1 MSSVNLVEIL
11 MSIFILSRRDLCS
24 YNNIKPEPE
33 LVLVW
38 WFGNW
43 VGLNWRSVALTTLA
57 RYATLAKV
65 TRCGSLYENIIPLLR
80 INKNTLLRRNKE
92 LLLRMNKTQF
102 NIYKAI

>member
-1 MSSVNLVEIL
+1 MSSVNLVEIKYIYTI
-11 MSIFILSRRDLCS
+11 SKRLCT

-57 RYATLAKV
+57 RYATLA
-65 TRCGSLYENIIPLLR
+65 
-80 INKNTLLRRNKE
+80 
-92 LLLRMNKTQF
+92 
-102 NIYKAI
+102 